1 MDIKVSKVM
10 CSLRDKDFWTKH
22 DLMSYLYQK
31 EFIIER
37 YSDDYGKLILC
48 FWI

>member
-10 CSLRDKDFWTKH
+10 CSLRDNQLWNKH

-37 YSDDYGKLILC
+37 YSYDDKNLILC